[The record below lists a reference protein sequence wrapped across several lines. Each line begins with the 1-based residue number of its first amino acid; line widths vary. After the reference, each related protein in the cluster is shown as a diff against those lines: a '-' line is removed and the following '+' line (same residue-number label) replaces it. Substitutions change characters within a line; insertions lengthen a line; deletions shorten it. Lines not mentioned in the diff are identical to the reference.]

1 MNSQSYQNIWSCVLR
16 YVLFAHNLINFLL
29 KKKKKKKQ
37 KVVGKGFV
45 HNKVVGKGFV
55 HNVWLRSNFLFNAWM
70 LQKAK
75 HDLSIY
81 EPEWGVMCLLKCPR
95 PMNFFLL
102 FFFPWNLV
110 HKKRKVFTIY
120 FSKICAWNVIRTPL
134 LPLISSVNLLR
145 QEIMLF
151 LCSLCYNVWETFWN
165 MKFFI

>member
-45 HNKVVGKGFV
+45 HNM
-55 HNVWLRSNFLFNAWM
+55 WLRSNFLFNAWM

-102 FFFPWNLV
+102 FFFPETLYTRREKFSLFISLKSV
-110 HKKRKVFTIY
+110 HEM
-120 FSKICAWNVIRTPL
+120 WLGPL
-134 LPLISSVNLLR
+134 SFLWYPL
-145 QEIMLF
+145 
-151 LCSLCYNVWETFWN
+151 
-165 MKFFI
+165 

>member
-16 YVLFAHNLINFLL
+16 YVLFAHNLINF
-29 KKKKKKKQ
+29 
-37 KVVGKGFV
+37 FV
-45 HNKVVGKGFV
+45 
-55 HNVWLRSNFLFNAWM
+55 NFCLFNAWI
-70 LQKAK
+70 LQRPS
-75 HDLSIY
+75 LIY
-81 EPEWGVMCLLKCPR
+81 QF
-95 PMNFFLL
+95 MNQNEVWCASWNVWDPWIFF
-102 FFFPWNLV
+102 FCFVKTARFPWNLV
-110 HKKRKVFTIY
+110 HKKRKVFPVY

>member
-16 YVLFAHNLINFLL
+16 YVLFVHDLINFLL
-29 KKKKKKKQ
+29 KKKKKQ
-37 KVVGKGFV
+37 KEVGKR
-45 HNKVVGKGFV
+45 FV

-81 EPEWGVMCLLKCPR
+81 EPEWGVMCLLKCLR
-95 PMNFFLL
+95 PMNFF
-102 FFFPWNLV
+102 FCFVKTARFPWNLV
-110 HKKRKVFTIY
+110 RKRKVFTIY

-134 LPLISSVNLLR
+134 LPLIPSVNLFR
-145 QEIMLF
+145 QKIMLF